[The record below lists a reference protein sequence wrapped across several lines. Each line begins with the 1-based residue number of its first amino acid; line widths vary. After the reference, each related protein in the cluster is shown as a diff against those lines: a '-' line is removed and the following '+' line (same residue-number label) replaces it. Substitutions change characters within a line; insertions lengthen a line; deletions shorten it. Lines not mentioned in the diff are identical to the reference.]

1 MFFCNSLRCALITVG
16 HHDALKHSKSDIKT
30 NIKRFR
36 LKDGNIVGEY
46 QETQLGET
54 LNEEQVLSNET
65 IKTVARPSTY
75 NYIFIYIIECG
86 SCYGALPAGRCCN
99 TCDDVKKAYQT
110 KGWQFYP
117 RGMEQCSSATFKEE
131 YESQKGEG
139 CNIGGVVYVSKVY
152 IQYL

>member
-1 MFFCNSLRCALITVG
+1 M
-16 HHDALKHSKSDIKT
+16 KHSKSDIKT

-99 TCDDVKKAYQT
+99 TCDDVKKAYQDR
-110 KGWQFYP
+110 K
-117 RGMEQCSSATFKEE
+117 S
-131 YESQKGEG
+131 
-139 CNIGGVVYVSKVY
+139 VV
-152 IQYL
+152 